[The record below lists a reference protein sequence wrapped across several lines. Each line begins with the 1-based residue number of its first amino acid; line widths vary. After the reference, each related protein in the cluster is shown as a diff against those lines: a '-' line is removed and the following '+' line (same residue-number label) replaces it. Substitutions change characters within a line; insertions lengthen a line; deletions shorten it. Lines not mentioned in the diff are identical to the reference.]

1 MYKRQDVDAFVALTQ
16 KYVDVP
22 ELTPTIVN
30 EYIKKIE
37 VFAPDK
43 SDVYK
48 RQPIQRGEKT
58 APSKR
63 KWRESV

>member
-1 MYKRQDVDAFVALTQ
+1 MSADVDSVALTQ

-37 VFAPDK
+37 VFGPDK
-43 SDVYK
+43 
-48 RQPIQRGEKT
+48 IQRQGYQKGENLFQL
-58 APSKR
+58 R
-63 KWRESV
+63 G